1 MCCPVSLLLSPA
13 SLPVRAAD
21 FRGKEIDSVIDGS
34 KVRHFPSST
43 RQAYVLQSVVSVV
56 SLIALVV
63 GVVVSI
69 YVIRYTI
76 AGDVG
81 TSNAQ
86 LVASIANALQIQV
99 MNFIYSFVA
108 NALSE
113 RENHR
118 WVAVLGIVTPRY
130 ETYHGFNIDVSFIFR
145 TDTEVRGASHTPFL
159 PPFCLFHCIFHNSLA
174 LTLLLLPS
182 PSPSIARSSRTA

>member
-1 MCCPVSLLLSPA
+1 MV
-13 SLPVRAAD
+13 
-21 FRGKEIDSVIDGS
+21 DGS

-43 RQAYVLQSVVSVV
+43 RQAYILQSVVSVV
-56 SLIALVV
+56 SLIVLVV

-81 TSNAQ
+81 TGNAQ

-118 WVAVLGIVTPRY
+118 WGAVVLLWL
-130 ETYHGFNIDVSFIFR
+130 VS
-145 TDTEVRGASHTPFL
+145 P
-159 PPFCLFHCIFHNSLA
+159 
-174 LTLLLLPS
+174 
-182 PSPSIARSSRTA
+182 

>member
-1 MCCPVSLLLSPA
+1 MSVCFLTLCLL
-13 SLPVRAAD
+13 D
-21 FRGKEIDSVIDGS
+21 FRGQEIDSFIDGS
-34 KVRHFPSST
+34 KVRYFPSQT
-43 RQAYVLQSVVSVV
+43 RQTYLLQSVVSVV
-56 SLIALVV
+56 SLILLVV

-81 TSNAQ
+81 ASNAQ
-86 LVASIANALQIQV
+86 LVASVANAVQIQV

-118 WVAVLGIVTPRY
+118 C
-130 ETYHGFNIDVSFIFR
+130 VS
-145 TDTEVRGASHTPFL
+145 D
-159 PPFCLFHCIFHNSLA
+159 CLH
-174 LTLLLLPS
+174 
-182 PSPSIARSSRTA
+182 

>member
-1 MCCPVSLLLSPA
+1 
-13 SLPVRAAD
+13 
-21 FRGKEIDSVIDGS
+21 VIDGS

-43 RQAYVLQSVVSVV
+43 RQTYVVQSAATVV

-76 AGDVG
+76 TGDVG
-81 TSNAQ
+81 PGNAQ
-86 LVASIANALQIQV
+86 LVASVANAAQIQI
-99 MNFIYSFVA
+99 MNFIYYFIA

-118 WVAVLGIVTPRY
+118 YSACFAAP
-130 ETYHGFNIDVSFIFR
+130 HP
-145 TDTEVRGASHTPFL
+145 A
-159 PPFCLFHCIFHNSLA
+159 
-174 LTLLLLPS
+174 
-182 PSPSIARSSRTA
+182 